1 MGCIMKSL
9 FTDPNHARDVGIVLT
24 FPGGEQ
30 RRLFIR
36 MGFIVQ
42 DGDAHKRVHWC
53 KGDAGMKLCMIC
65 RNLHSIKSAVVGED
79 GSNLLTCGFV
89 NEADIEFAT
98 GAEIRGSVRRLA
110 EWKGFESNPLFKARE
125 QAYGF
130 THSPHNLLL
139 DPSLDNVYDP
149 ADNYMHDW
157 MHGMIVHGVFNVIA
171 YLLLEAFWPTDH
183 GIWNRVHEYVACWH
197 WPSRFSATGLADVFS
212 AKRSKASRKA
222 DFLKCSASEA
232 LCIYGLLAFFVQ
244 PCLLPSGEH
253 TVECRAFLATCDVR
267 GEL

>member
-1 MGCIMKSL
+1 MTVGRYGLYIGLSLSLPALARENAWFCITAKRTNQVSSIGGGISQVMGCIMKSY
-9 FTDPNHARDVGIVLT
+9 HARDVGIVLT

-79 GSNLLTCGFV
+79 GSNLLTCRFV
-89 NEADIEFAT
+89 NEAEIEFAT

-110 EWKGFESNPLFKARE
+110 AWKGFESNPLFNARE

-139 DPSLDNVYDP
+139 DLSLDHVYD
-149 ADNYMHDW
+149 
-157 MHGMIVHGVFNVIA
+157 
-171 YLLLEAFWPTDH
+171 
-183 GIWNRVHEYVACWH
+183 
-197 WPSRFSATGLADVFS
+197 
-212 AKRSKASRKA
+212 
-222 DFLKCSASEA
+222 
-232 LCIYGLLAFFVQ
+232 
-244 PCLLPSGEH
+244 
-253 TVECRAFLATCDVR
+253 
-267 GEL
+267 